1 LLRQGLILTE
11 AQVIALEKAKTEKE
25 AQGEFESECPG
36 YCGAQDTFYVGN
48 FIRIQTSV
56 SPSHTQGW
64 SRVRESRP
72 HGSGR
77 GAVSN
82 DRPLYVADVW
92 HDHFCR
98 MARKAVSL
106 RCPLATKP
114 ERTRSGADPVY
125 KVHRCGAVAAR
136 I

>member
-1 LLRQGLILTE
+1 LLTQGLILTE

-72 HGSGR
+72 RGSGR
-77 GAVSN
+77 GRSAMTV
-82 DRPLYVADVW
+82 PCTL
-92 HDHFCR
+92 R
-98 MARKAVSL
+98 M
-106 RCPLATKP
+106 
-114 ERTRSGADPVY
+114 SGMIISAGWRE
-125 KVHRCGAVAAR
+125 KR
-136 I
+136 